1 MQIERKKGIVDYP
14 CQWSYRVIGKDLDD
28 VRHAVES
35 ILGGREFLLHSA
47 KGSSGGKY
55 HSWQLDLEVRD
66 EEERNGIFVQ
76 IKCLP
81 QVIMVI

>member
-1 MQIERKKGIVDYP
+1 MQIDTENGMVVYP

-28 VRHAVES
+28 VRQAVLS
-35 ILGGREFLLHSA
+35 ILGGREFLLHSVKA
-47 KGSSGGKY
+47 SSGGKY

-66 EEERNGIFVQ
+66 EEERNAIFAQ

-81 QVIMVI
+81 AVIMVI